1 MNARRA
7 RITMI
12 TLGGIGVA
20 FLMLGLWISSTTP
33 TGSVKGLAAP
43 AARIPSAGPRPFA
56 LVHTQFSA
64 LSSLASASPVTCTLG
79 YTTTPQVND
88 LGNDSFNNAIPIS
101 NYTDLALAIGDKG
114 LEAPAEPDYFELNM
128 YSNRLGSRQ
137 TVRAV
142 PDETDNYNLGI
153 TIYLGATPIL
163 TDSDTSDFEAEIT
176 FVPDRLQKYYIEVYQ
191 ITPGC
196 EGGTYRIE
204 YDWEAATPTPTNTPT
219 PTHTPTNTPEPTNT
233 PQPDVPTPQPTW
245 RSGFDQYEPNFDFSL
260 ATTLAPGLEYDMNFI
275 PWGTASV
282 DNDFLKIRVKPR
294 LQLTCETSDLDPG
307 VDPRMVFYRGP
318 SESEFI
324 AANDDIELGN
334 FNSRLSYYA
343 NYEGYVYI
351 LIGQGSRMSARDT
364 VDSQYTVYCEL
375 EPPTLGTIEPTPR
388 PGETAIPPADKDPAT
403 PTPTPRPTATSTPG
417 TPASPLPTPTQ
428 PPEQV
433 EDRQLSFRL
442 VSQPEPPGP
451 TGGSDGVRTF
461 RVVVYLDENRDQQF
475 GAGEGITGFFV
486 MVIRPETKAELAQGY
501 TDEQGQVSFTVASV
515 DSVRLLV
522 PMLGYDRVIPPTQP
536 EVMIRIN
543 PPSLPDMIP

>member
-1 MNARRA
+1 MSARRTRA
-7 RITMI
+7 TIIILVM
-12 TLGGIGVA
+12 IGVA
-20 FLMLGLWISSTTP
+20 VSVLGLWITSTARTA
-33 TGSVKGLAAP
+33 SIKRLAAP
-43 AARIPSAGPRPFA
+43 AAPVSDVRPRPFS
-56 LVHTQFSA
+56 LIDPRFPN
-64 LSSLASASPVTCTLG
+64 LSSLATASPVTCTLG
-79 YTTTPQVND
+79 YTTTQAND
-88 LGNDSFNNAIPIS
+88 LGNDSFDDAIPIS
-101 NYTDLALAIGDKG
+101 NYTDLALAVGDKG
-114 LEAPAEPDYFELNM
+114 IQAPADPDYYELNM
-128 YSNRLGSRQ
+128 YTNRLGSRQ
-137 TVRAV
+137 TIRAV

-153 TIYLGATPIL
+153 TVYLGTTPIL
-163 TDSDTSDFEAEIT
+163 TDTDTSDFEAEVT

-196 EGGTYRIE
+196 DGGTYRIE
-204 YDWEAATPTPTNTPT
+204 YDWEAATPTPTHTATPT
-219 PTHTPTNTPEPTNT
+219 NTPTNTPEPTNT
-233 PQPDVPTPQPTW
+233 PQPDVPTPRPTW

-260 ATTLAPGLEYDMNFI
+260 ATTLAPGLDYTMNFI
-275 PWGTASV
+275 PWGTASI

-351 LIGQGSRMSARDT
+351 LIGQGERMAARDT
-364 VDSQYTVYCEL
+364 VESEYTVRCEL

-388 PGETAIPPADKDPAT
+388 PGETVTPPPDKDPA
-403 PTPTPRPTATSTPG
+403 TPTPRPTATSTPD

-442 VSQPEPPGP
+442 VSQPDPSGP
-451 TGGSDGVRTF
+451 TGGTDGVRTF
-461 RVVVYLDENRDQQF
+461 RVVIYLDENRDQQF

-501 TDEQGQVSFTVASV
+501 TDEQGQISFTVASL

-522 PMLGYDRVIPPTQP
+522 PMLGYDRIIPPTQP
-536 EVMIRIN
+536 EVVIRIN
-543 PPSLPDMIP
+543 PPTLPDTIP